1 MEMQHIKNY
10 MSKIERAIVELNSSK
25 TKATKGGLLS
35 PSENRQSDKPTKTND
50 MMVITKY
57 VNGIRTAKEEMK
69 NGN

>member
-1 MEMQHIKNY
+1 MQHIKNY

-35 PSENRQSDKPTKTND
+35 PSGNRQSDKPTKTND
-50 MMVITKY
+50 IMVITKY